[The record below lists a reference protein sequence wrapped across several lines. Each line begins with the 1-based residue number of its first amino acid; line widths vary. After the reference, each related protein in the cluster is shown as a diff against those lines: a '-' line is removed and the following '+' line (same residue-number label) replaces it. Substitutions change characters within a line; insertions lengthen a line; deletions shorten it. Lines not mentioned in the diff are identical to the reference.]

1 MFAMVAG
8 SRSSVSSLCRENRR
22 DAEAQRRREVR
33 LLSIMAEVEMQIR
46 KVGILGSGGV
56 AQALGKGF
64 IKNGVSVMLGTRD
77 AAKLA
82 EWKKGAGGNAAVG
95 SYAEAAAFG
104 EVVVLAV
111 KGLAAGKVLEAAGAV
126 NLAGKTV
133 IDTTNPI
140 ADAPPVNGVIQYFT
154 GPNESLMEKL
164 QKQVPGARFVK
175 CFSSVGNASM
185 VSPDFGGATPTMFIC
200 GNDQGAKKQAGE
212 ILSAFGWEV
221 EDLGL
226 VEGAR
231 AIEPLA
237 MLWCIPGFLH
247 NRWTHAFKVLKK

>member
-1 MFAMVAG
+1 
-8 SRSSVSSLCRENRR
+8 
-22 DAEAQRRREVR
+22 
-33 LLSIMAEVEMQIR
+33 MQMR

-56 AQALGKGF
+56 AQTLGKGL
-64 IKNGVSVMLGTRD
+64 IKHGVSVMLGTRD

-82 EWKKGAGGNAAVG
+82 DWKKGAGENSAVG
-95 SYAEAAAFG
+95 SFAEAAAFG

-111 KGLAAGKVLEAAGAV
+111 KGHAAAKVLEVAGMN

-175 CFSSVGNASM
+175 CFSSVGNSSM
-185 VSPDFGGATPTMFIC
+185 VNPDFGGVKPTMFIC

-212 ILSAFGWEV
+212 ILGAFGWEI
-221 EDLGL
+221 EDMGM

-237 MLWCIPGFLH
+237 MLWCIPGFLQ